1 MFQAHLSLDLVS
13 SSNHLPREIPPDIL
27 PDLRS
32 PDSILKDVHEKEIL
46 VAKAFNLEDI
56 LLNITKEHEKEGMK
70 VVTFCYFI
78 VVLYDHYTI
87 VMINYSYFLFEIL
100 IWRFFLS
107 FNASF

>member
-70 VVTFCYFI
+70 MLLFVISLWFYMTY
-78 VVLYDHYTI
+78 
-87 VMINYSYFLFEIL
+87 YSDDKLLLFSL
-100 IWRFFLS
+100 
-107 FNASF
+107 

>member
-13 SSNHLPREIPPDIL
+13 SSNHLPGEIPPDLL

-32 PDSILKDVHEKEIL
+32 PDSILKDLHEKEIL

-70 VVTFCYFI
+70 SYVFMIKVV
-78 VVLYDHYTI
+78 
-87 VMINYSYFLFEIL
+87 
-100 IWRFFLS
+100 
-107 FNASF
+107 

>member
-70 VVTFCYFI
+70 VVTFCYCI

-87 VMINYSYFLFEIL
+87 VMINYSYFLFVIL
-100 IWRFFLS
+100 IGRFFPS
-107 FNASF
+107 FNAWF

>member
-70 VVTFCYFI
+70 VLTFFNFI
-78 VVLYDHYTI
+78 VVLYD
-87 VMINYSYFLFEIL
+87 LL
-100 IWRFFLS
+100 
-107 FNASF
+107 